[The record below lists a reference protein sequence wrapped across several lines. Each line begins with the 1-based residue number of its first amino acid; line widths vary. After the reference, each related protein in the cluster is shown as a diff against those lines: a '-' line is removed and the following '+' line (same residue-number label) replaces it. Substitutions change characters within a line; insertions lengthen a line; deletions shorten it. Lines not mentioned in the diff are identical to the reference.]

1 MKTDKEH
8 GLIFHNKLKGKT
20 ISSVRYMT
28 DVEIEAWGWYKKAV
42 VISFTDGSWIVPQM
56 DDEGNDGGA
65 LFLMDKNKEENIIYN
80 IQ

>member
-20 ISSVRYMT
+20 IKSVSYMT
-28 DVEIEAWGWYKKAV
+28 DKEIENWGWYKKAV
-42 VISFTDGSWIVPQM
+42 VIQFTDGSLLIPQK

-65 LFLMDKNKEENIIYN
+65 LFFQDEKGNDDIIYN